1 MANLIQL
8 LPDHVA
14 NQIAAGEVIQRPA
27 SVIKELVENAIDA
40 GSTEVKLIIKDAGK
54 TLIQV
59 IDNGCG
65 MNEMDARMSFER
77 HATSKIRSADDI
89 FKIITKGFRGEALA
103 SIAAIAHVE
112 LKTRQFEAELGN
124 QIVVEGSIFKTQ
136 QAVQCSQG
144 TSFAVKN
151 LFFNTPARRN
161 FLKSDSVEIKHILE
175 EFLRV
180 ALVHNEVA
188 FRLNHNENDM
198 YTLPAGNMRQRIVSI
213 FGKSFNEK
221 LVPVEQETT
230 IANIRGFVGKP
241 EHSKRTRGE
250 QYLFVNQRFIKSNY
264 LNHAIQAAYDDL
276 IEKGSFPTYFI
287 HIDVDPSS
295 IDINIHPTKTEIKF
309 QDEKSLYAIIH
320 AAVKQSLGMYNIAPS
335 LDFESITQFE
345 ISPVSRNTEIRI
357 PQITVDPTY
366 NPFRSSGGSSTGSSS
381 SGGYASP
388 SNPVRP
394 VNPAKDWED
403 LLRVQ
408 REFQVPLEEEVK
420 SAEAVQA
427 KLIDETS
434 EELSSDPVGICIQLN
449 NAYIVSNIKSGLM
462 MIDQQR
468 AHERIL
474 FERFLNRLA
483 NQQPSSQNSL
493 FPEQIE
499 LSPLDYAM
507 LLELAPSLEKAGVL
521 IENFGNNTVVIN
533 GLPAETNQIN
543 PVRFIE
549 TLLEQIKNHR
559 SDTKLENHE
568 KLALSLA
575 RSSGIKSGK
584 KLSQQEMEQLLHELF
599 MCEIP
604 HYTPKGKPVIV
615 TFTREEL
622 AKKFD

>member
-40 GSTEVKLIIKDAGK
+40 GSNEIKVVLKDAGR

-65 MNEMDARMSFER
+65 MNEIDARMSFER
-77 HATSKIRSADDI
+77 HATSKIRSAEDI
-89 FKIITKGFRGEALA
+89 FKILTKGFRGEALA
-103 SIAAIAHVE
+103 SIAAIAQVE
-112 LKTRQFEAELGN
+112 LKTRQFDAELGT
-124 QIVVEGSIFKTQ
+124 QIIIEGSQVKTQ
-136 QAVQCSQG
+136 QPVSCTTG
-144 TSFAVKN
+144 TSFAIKN

-161 FLKSDSVEIKHILE
+161 FLKSDTVELKHVLE

-180 ALVHNEVA
+180 ALVHNEVG
-188 FRLNHNENDM
+188 FKLTHNESEIYN
-198 YTLPAGNMRQRIVSI
+198 LPSGNMRQRVVSI

-221 LVPVEQETT
+221 LVPIEQETT
-230 IANIRGFVGKP
+230 LGNVNGFVCKP
-241 EHSKRTRGE
+241 EHSKKTRGE
-250 QYLFVNQRFIKSNY
+250 QYLFVNKRFIKSNY
-264 LNHAIQAAYDDL
+264 LHHAIASAYADMIDQ
-276 IEKGSFPTYFI
+276 GSHPSYFI
-287 HIDVDPSS
+287 HLDVEPSS

-320 AAVKQSLGMYNIAPS
+320 AAVKQSLGMYNVAPS

-345 ISPVSRNTEIRI
+345 ISPISRNTEIKMPEIRVN
-357 PQITVDPTY
+357 PDY
-366 NPFRSSGGSSTGSSS
+366 NPFQTGGSSGGGRSSS
-381 SGGYASP
+381 ASSP
-388 SNPVRP
+388 SPKP
-394 VNPAKDWED
+394 QGNPAKDWED

-408 REFQVPLEEEVK
+408 REFQVPLENEVKMMEEQTSLLPEEKEESEVK
-420 SAEAVQA
+420 S
-427 KLIDETS
+427 
-434 EELSSDPVGICIQLN
+434 VGVCIQLN

-474 FERFLNRLA
+474 FERFLKQLES
-483 NQQPSSQNSL
+483 QQPLTQNSL

-499 LSPLDYAM
+499 LNPLDHAL
-507 LLELAPSLEKAGVL
+507 LLELAPSLEKAGL
-521 IENFGNNTVVIN
+521 SIENFGNNTIVVN
-533 GLPAETNQIN
+533 GLPAESNQLN
-543 PVRFIE
+543 ATQFIE
-549 TLLEQIKNHR
+549 SLLEQIKNNR
-559 SDTKLENHE
+559 ADTRLENKE
-568 KLALSLA
+568 KVALSLA
-575 RSSGIKSGK
+575 KSASIRSGK
-584 KLSQQEMEQLLHELF
+584 KLSQTEMEQLLHELF